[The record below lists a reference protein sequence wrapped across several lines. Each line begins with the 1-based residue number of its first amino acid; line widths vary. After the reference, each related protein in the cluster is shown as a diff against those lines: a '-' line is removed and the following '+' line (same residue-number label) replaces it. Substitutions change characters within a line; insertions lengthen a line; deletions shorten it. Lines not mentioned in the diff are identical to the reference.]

1 MFTGLVQDKATVKS
15 IDKRE
20 GLWRLSIQTGLDL
33 SRVDM
38 GASIACNG
46 CCLTVIDKTDTVFDV
61 EVSLETL
68 DKTNIGAWEEGSA
81 VNLEP
86 SLKVGDELGG
96 HLVTGHVDALA
107 ELVELTEEGESWK
120 LVFKVPQNLK
130 QFVAPKGSI
139 CLDGISLTVNSVDD
153 DLFSVNIIPH
163 TWNVTNLSSVKVGQS
178 VNMEIDLI
186 ARYMAR
192 MMDVMNA

>member
-46 CCLTVIDKTDTVFDV
+46 CCLTVIDKTDTAFDV